1 MAALTTSGRAP
12 ALPSD
17 ALVTETPAEYVV
29 HLALPGFRADDLD
42 VEVADHTVTVRGD
55 RTRAGV
61 GEFRLHDRLEE
72 RLELPCDADP
82 EALTASYQLER
93 LELHAPRFRDGC
105 PPARKVAIRR
115 PFALNPDASG
125 V

>member
-17 ALVTETPAEYVV
+17 ALVTETQDEYVV
-29 HLALPGFRADDLD
+29 RLVVPGFRAEDLD
-42 VEVADHTVTVRGD
+42 VEVAEHTVAVRGD
-55 RTRAGV
+55 RTRTDV
-61 GEFRLHDRLEE
+61 GEFRLRDRLEE
-72 RLELPCDADP
+72 WLELPCDADP
-82 EALTASYQLER
+82 DGLTASYQPGQLD
-93 LELHAPRFRDGC
+93 LHAPRYRDGC

-115 PFALNPDASG
+115 LFVLNPDASG

>member
-1 MAALTTSGRAP
+1 MPALSMSGRAP
-12 ALPSD
+12 VLPPD
-17 ALVTETPAEYVV
+17 ALVTETAGEYVV
-29 HLALPGFRADDLD
+29 RLVVPGFRADDLD

-55 RTRAGV
+55 RTHMDV
-61 GEFRLHDRLEE
+61 GEFRLRDRLEE

-82 EALTASYQLER
+82 DGLTALYRSER
-93 LELHAPRFRDGC
+93 LELHAPRFSDGC

-115 PFALNPDASG
+115 PFALNPNASG